1 MRNPHFARKEG
12 RAEFSFGSAE
22 VRGIEIAVNY
32 FRMHVP
38 TLIEKKREGQE
49 LTGDE
54 IRELISGFTAGE
66 VPDCQ
71 MSAWAMAVF
80 FRGMTAAETQ
90 HLTTAMMES
99 GTVLEYPKGSPPKVD
114 KHSTGGI
121 GDKTSL
127 ILAPLLACDENWVP
141 MILGRGFGITGSTL
155 DKLESI
161 PGFNI
166 HIDERRALA
175 QLKSIGV
182 FMIGQSADICPADN
196 KLHALR
202 DLTGTVPSQPLIVAS
217 IMSRKL
223 AENLDRLVLDVKF
236 GSGALMKRQ
245 KEAQELAASLT
256 EVGNLMGVKVTHLLS
271 AMDEP
276 LGRTIGNALEV
287 SECVEV
293 LQGGGPADVVKL
305 VLDLAAQ
312 VSSTSRE
319 QLATWLKDGTA
330 WKKFISLVYA
340 QDGDA
345 SSLEKLGEL
354 HRAPIVHPFPAKASG
369 TVKKMDAET
378 LGRVSLLLGGGRQSA
393 EDAIDFAVGLSGLK
407 KVGERVEADEPLL
420 SLHARTRFALESA
433 LSILEQ
439 AIAIR

>member
-1 MRNPHFARKEG
+1 
-12 RAEFSFGSAE
+12 
-22 VRGIEIAVNY
+22 
-32 FRMHVP
+32 MHVP
-38 TLIEKKREGQE
+38 TLIEKKREGRE
-49 LTGDE
+49 LTADE
-54 IRELISGFTAGE
+54 ISDLISGFTAGE
-66 VPDCQ
+66 VPDYQ

-99 GTVLEYPKGSPPKVD
+99 GTVLEYPEGSPPKVD

-127 ILAPLLACDENWVP
+127 VLAPLLACDENWVP
-141 MILGRGFGITGSTL
+141 MISGRGLGITGGTL

-182 FMIGQSADICPADN
+182 FMIGQSADICPADK
-196 KLHALR
+196 KLYALR
-202 DLTGTVPSQPLIVAS
+202 DVTGTVPSQPLIVAS
-217 IMSRKL
+217 IMSKKL

-236 GSGALMKRQ
+236 GAGAFMKTRP
-245 KEAQELAASLT
+245 EAEQLAASMT
-256 EVGNLMGVKVTHLLS
+256 EVGNLMGVKVTHLLTP
-271 AMDEP
+271 MDEP
-276 LGRTIGNALEV
+276 LGRAVGNALEV

-293 LQGGGPADVVKL
+293 LQGRGPADVVKL
-305 VLDLAAQ
+305 VLDLAQQ
-312 VSSTSRE
+312 VSSASRP
-319 QLATWLKDGTA
+319 QLETWLNDGTA

-354 HRAPIVHPFPAKASG
+354 HRAPIVHPFPAKTAG

-378 LGRVSLLLGGGRQSA
+378 IGRVSLLLGGGRQTA
-393 EDAIDFAVGLSGLK
+393 DDAIDFAVGLSGIK
-407 KVGERVEADEPLL
+407 KIGERAEKDEPLL
-420 SLHARTRFALESA
+420 SLHARNEATLRSVLPLLDE
-433 LSILEQ
+433 
-439 AIAIR
+439 AIEVS